1 MPKGRA
7 SNIIYQGI
15 ISEHERIAMELRQLR
30 YFLTVSDE
38 LHFGRAADRLH
49 ITQPPLTVAI
59 QRLER
64 ELGIQLFDRTTRRVG
79 LTPAGE
85 SFKRRVQDA
94 LAELDDAAGDVASVS
109 AGMSGRIRVG
119 FVSSASYTAIPE
131 ALRSFRE
138 QRPRVELVLSP
149 LTSGE
154 QVEQLLDGDLDVGLL
169 RDPGQVPG
177 LTTQLVNTE
186 DLVAV
191 LPEEHPLA
199 SDPEIRP
206 EDLSGEPMILFPY
219 RLMPGFVSRVFQ
231 LFDALQAAPPRV
243 AQQAIHQETV
253 LGLVA
258 AGIGTSILPESV
270 RRFQMPGVVIRP
282 ITGRPQTALY
292 AARGATN
299 VPAVGEFMRCLQTNQ
314 K

>member
-1 MPKGRA
+1 
-7 SNIIYQGI
+7 
-15 ISEHERIAMELRQLR
+15 MELRQLR
-30 YFLTVSDE
+30 YFLVVADE

-59 QRLER
+59 RRLER
-64 ELGIQLFDRTTRRVG
+64 ELGVQLFDRTTRRVT

-109 AGMSGRIRVG
+109 TGMSGRIRVG

-131 ALRSFRE
+131 ALRNFRE
-138 QRPRVELVLSP
+138 QRPRVQLVLRP

-177 LTTQLVNTE
+177 LAMQRVSAE

-191 LPEEHPLA
+191 LPEAHPLA
-199 SDPEIRP
+199 RNSEIRP
-206 EDLSGEPMILFPY
+206 DDLSGEPMILFPY
-219 RLMPGFVSRVFQ
+219 RLMPGFVSRVLQ
-231 LFDALQAAPPRV
+231 LFDGQAPPRV

-258 AGIGTSILPESV
+258 AGIGASLLPESV
-270 RRFQMPGVVIRP
+270 RRFQMPGVVTRP

-292 AARGATN
+292 AARGTTN
-299 VPAVGEFMRCLQTNQ
+299 LPTVDEFMRCLQSIG

>member
-85 SFKRRVQDA
+85 SFKRRVQNA

-177 LTTQLVNTE
+177 LTMQLVNTE

-231 LFDALQAAPPRV
+231 LFDAPQAAPPRV